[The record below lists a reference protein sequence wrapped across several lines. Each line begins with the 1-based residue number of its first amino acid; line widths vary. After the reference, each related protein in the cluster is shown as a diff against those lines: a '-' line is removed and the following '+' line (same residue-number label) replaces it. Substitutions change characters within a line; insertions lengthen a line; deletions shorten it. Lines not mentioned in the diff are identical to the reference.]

1 MAEAGFGNDTQSP
14 GCCEPVSTQGDQ
26 QATETPTCPMASICS
41 DFTESP
47 GVRYG
52 SFLAGALFVAIG
64 VLILVQP
71 NFLVWL
77 AGLTTILLGLLVS
90 AAGFA
95 VRRFGARLECCG
107 AQ

>member
-1 MAEAGFGNDTQSP
+1 
-14 GCCEPVSTQGDQ
+14 
-26 QATETPTCPMASICS
+26 MASMCK
-41 DFTESP
+41 DFTESR

-52 SFLAGALFVAIG
+52 SFLAGALFIAIG
-64 VLILVQP
+64 VLILLQP

-77 AGLTTILLGLLVS
+77 AGLTTVFLGLLVS
-90 AAGFA
+90 GGGFA